1 MRYQSTGRWRI
12 FCLTLPAVCM
22 LLAGCNIFRA
32 RPEKP
37 DAKAPAVPTGQTDK
51 PTPERLVRYLNDQ
64 ASLLNSI
71 ETTDLR
77 IDVRS
82 QGASVG
88 LDTGT
93 LLCQKPRYFKL
104 VGKKFGSQEVI
115 VGSNED
121 RFWFYVKRDPSDAL
135 FHCSYTDFEKGA
147 VDLPFPFEP
156 EWVLE
161 ALGMATIGQ
170 GNMRVDE
177 DKATFRLIEKTTL
190 RGQDITKVTVFYK
203 GNARGDQPQVKERMM
218 YDAKNQLICAATIKN
233 VTRIP
238 VERGPDARVATVPQ
252 SVKLVWPHQ
261 DTELILDL
269 GKVRINERLSMESFQ
284 MPRLGSKQIDLGRDK
299 PTGRSGLVP
308 ANFR

>member
-1 MRYQSTGRWRI
+1 M
-12 FCLTLPAVCM
+12 
-22 LLAGCNIFRA
+22 
-32 RPEKP
+32 
-37 DAKAPAVPTGQTDK
+37 
-51 PTPERLVRYLNDQ
+51 
-64 ASLLNSI
+64 LNSI
-71 ETTDLR
+71 ETTDLKS
-77 IDVRS
+77 IRS
-82 QGASVG
+82 GRSVG
-88 LDTGT
+88 LDSGT

-170 GNMRVDE
+170 GNMKVE
-177 DKATFRLIEKTTL
+177 DDKTMFWLLEETTL
-190 RGQDITKVTVFYK
+190 RGQKVTKKTTFYK
-203 GNARGDQPQVKERMM
+203 GNARGDQPQVKERLL
-218 YDAKNQLICAATIKN
+218 YDAQNRLICAATIKS

-238 VERGPDARVATVPQ
+238 VEKGPDARMATVPQ
-252 SVKLVWPHQ
+252 MVKLVWPHQ

-269 GKVRINERLSMESFQ
+269 GKVRINERLAMESFQ
-284 MPRLGSKQIDLGRDK
+284 MPRLGGKQIDLGRDR
-299 PTGRSGLVP
+299 PTGRVVP